1 MTAAQT
7 TAPGGTSQRWGEP
20 VKHYRDPFL
29 VACVVI
35 ALAVALL
42 ILVLA

>member
-1 MTAAQT
+1 
-7 TAPGGTSQRWGEP
+7 
-20 VKHYRDPFL
+20 VKHYRDPWL
-29 VACVVI
+29 VACLVI